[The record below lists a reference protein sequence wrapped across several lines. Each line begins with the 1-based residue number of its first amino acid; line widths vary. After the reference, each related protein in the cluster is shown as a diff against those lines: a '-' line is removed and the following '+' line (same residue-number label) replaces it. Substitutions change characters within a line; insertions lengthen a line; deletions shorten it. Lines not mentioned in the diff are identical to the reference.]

1 MMLPRPD
8 LNRYKKFFSEG
19 NLWEKLGRFAKVAGQ
34 KTVYTVLLLFY
45 AFRRKETPMWAK
57 NIVIGTIGYFLAP
70 IDFVPDLTPVLGYTD
85 DLSVLS
91 LGLVMIAG
99 YVNDEVKSKARK
111 RMTSWFG
118 SYDEPALEE
127 VDQQL

>member
-99 YVNDEVKSKARK
+99 YVNDEVKAKARK
-111 RMTSWFG
+111 RMTAWFG
-118 SYDEPALEE
+118 QYDEPALEE
-127 VDQQL
+127 VDRQL